1 MSRTPVDVYSG
12 LLFTSLEDSIP
23 KQIESVVSRFAD
35 GQLAGEKISIHLTR
49 FIRLFTRLIG
59 HLDGRN
65 LATLSDVTVAIDV
78 LDYFTSSS
86 KWWLMSRSDPG
97 FVLRPPSREPREF
110 IKSMADMQLSGQT
123 LQRASVAAD
132 KLSRFLDEHELA
144 SPDSRRELRD
154 DIVSSWVLISAF
166 SCKGQGRNVTTETD
180 FETGYDLVRVLLFYV
195 PIEDYTTLTAIR
207 RLGSDTLLPKAASI
221 GFSPAFDKKLNA
233 SVAARLEKVHGEHL
247 AGMASSTSGASRTIL
262 TNSLRLLG
270 QIQAVNQGFERLE
283 EEHYDSVI
291 LGALEMFDKIGISS
305 EFLQNESAA
314 VEIFE
319 GLRPGEGVDERIQLL
334 TRRLEGLVVD
344 STGNR
349 DFLLQYSR
357 LVPRLV
363 ALLLLLASKAKVSVE
378 APLTDIDFKRG
389 LILLHHLISG

>member
-1 MSRTPVDVYSG
+1 LSRTPVDVYSG

>member
-144 SPDSRRELRD
+144 SPDSRR
-154 DIVSSWVLISAF
+154 
-166 SCKGQGRNVTTETD
+166 
-180 FETGYDLVRVLLFYV
+180 
-195 PIEDYTTLTAIR
+195 
-207 RLGSDTLLPKAASI
+207 
-221 GFSPAFDKKLNA
+221 
-233 SVAARLEKVHGEHL
+233 
-247 AGMASSTSGASRTIL
+247 
-262 TNSLRLLG
+262 
-270 QIQAVNQGFERLE
+270 
-283 EEHYDSVI
+283 
-291 LGALEMFDKIGISS
+291 
-305 EFLQNESAA
+305 
-314 VEIFE
+314 
-319 GLRPGEGVDERIQLL
+319 
-334 TRRLEGLVVD
+334 
-344 STGNR
+344 
-349 DFLLQYSR
+349 
-357 LVPRLV
+357 
-363 ALLLLLASKAKVSVE
+363 
-378 APLTDIDFKRG
+378 
-389 LILLHHLISG
+389 